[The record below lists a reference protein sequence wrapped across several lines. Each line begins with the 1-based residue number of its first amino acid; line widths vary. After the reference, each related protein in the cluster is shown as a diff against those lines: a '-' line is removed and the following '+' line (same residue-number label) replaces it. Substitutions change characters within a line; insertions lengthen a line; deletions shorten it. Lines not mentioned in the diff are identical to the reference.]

1 MRILHTS
8 DWHLGHGLHGRA
20 RDAEHQRFLDWLL
33 DRIDEH
39 MVDALIIP
47 GDIFDSA
54 NPPTS
59 ALRAWYGFLG
69 AARKRNR
76 MLDVVVVGGNHDSA
90 ARLDAPRALLEPLDV
105 RVIGGVPRDADG
117 AIDYDAMVVPLT
129 DSAGEVEVWV
139 AAVPFLRPAD
149 LPRVE
154 LPEVPDDQPQ
164 PDPLVEGVREVYRRT
179 FEAARARMQPGQSI
193 LATGHCYMRGGRISE
208 DSERKVLGGNQH
220 ALPLDVF
227 PSDVVYV
234 ALGHLHLAQAVGG
247 VEHVRYCGAPLPLS
261 MAEREYPHQI
271 LLVDIVDGELHG
283 IRSVAAPAGVEM
295 MRVPVAGYEPVDTVL
310 ERIAALPTVDR
321 ARPEWTRPFLEVA
334 VRLDAPEP
342 GLRLRVEEALAGKH
356 ARLARL
362 VVERPGRG
370 RALADEVPD
379 AQLGTLNAEEVFRR
393 KWARQHP
400 GEPPEPLLE
409 RFHELLHE
417 IEQDEA

>member
-8 DWHLGHGLHGRA
+8 DWHLGHGLHGRS
-20 RDAEHQRFLDWLL
+20 REAEHQRFLDWLL

-59 ALRAWYGFLG
+59 ALRAWYWFLG
-69 AARKRNR
+69 QARRRNR
-76 MLDVVVVGGNHDSA
+76 DLDVVVVGGNHDSA
-90 ARLDAPRALLEPLDV
+90 ARLDAPKPLLEPLDV
-105 RVIGGVPRDADG
+105 RVIGGVPRLEDG
-117 AIDYDAMVVPLT
+117 SIDYEAMVIPLH
-129 DSAGEVEVWV
+129 DCAGDVEAYV

-149 LPRVE
+149 LPRVA
-154 LPEVPDDQPQ
+154 PPDDLAEGEAF
-164 PDPLVEGVREVYRRT
+164 DPLVEGVREVYRRT
-179 FEAARARMQPGQSI
+179 FAAARAKMEPGQS
-193 LATGHCYMRGGRISE
+193 LVATGHCFMRGGKITE

-227 PSDVVYV
+227 EADVAYV

-271 LLVDIVDGELHG
+271 LLVDVIDGTLDG
-283 IRSVAAPAGVEM
+283 VATVKAPPSVEM
-295 MRVPVAGYEPVDTVL
+295 ARIPVSGYEPVDSVL
-310 ERIAALPTVDR
+310 ERIAGLPALDR
-321 ARPEWTRPFLEVA
+321 AQPEWSRPFLEVA
-334 VRLDAPEP
+334 VRLDTPQP
-342 GLRLRVEEALAGKH
+342 GLRLRVEEALAGRH
-356 ARLARL
+356 PRLARL
-362 VVERPGRG
+362 VVDRPGRG

-379 AQLGTLNAEEVFRR
+379 AELGTLNAEEVFRR

-400 GEPPEPLLE
+400 GEPPVVLLE
-409 RFHELLHE
+409 KFHELVQDV
-417 IEQDEA
+417 EQDEA